1 MKKTMLF
8 FAALLFSI
16 SAHAATLNLTEN
28 FAMGA
33 SQGVTLNN
41 NSTVLASGTVSNAGN
56 WFSLFD
62 LTTTQDTPVKVEWK
76 FNPTS
81 SLESAQ
87 LVFGQVDGFGGAYI
101 GLPEIFNITGDFA
114 FASFLTAGSVFA
126 VDILNATSDVLNYNL
141 SISAVPIPAT
151 LFLFAPAIFGFLALR
166 RKAFKNANA
175 LVTA

>member
-8 FAALLFSI
+8 FTALLFSI
-16 SAHAATLNLTEN
+16 SAHSATLNLTEN
-28 FAMGA
+28 FAVGA
-33 SQGVTLNN
+33 SQSVNLSS
-41 NSTVLASGTVSNAGN
+41 NSTVLASGTVAKAGN

-62 LTTTQDTPVKVEWK
+62 LTTTKDTPILVEWK
-76 FNPTS
+76 FNPTPS
-81 SLESAQ
+81 MQTAQ

-126 VDILNATSDVLNYNL
+126 VDILNATSGVLNYNL
-141 SISAVPIPAT
+141 SISAVPIPAA
-151 LFLFAPAIFGFLALR
+151 LFLFAPALFGFLALR
-166 RKAFKNANA
+166 RKAAKNANG